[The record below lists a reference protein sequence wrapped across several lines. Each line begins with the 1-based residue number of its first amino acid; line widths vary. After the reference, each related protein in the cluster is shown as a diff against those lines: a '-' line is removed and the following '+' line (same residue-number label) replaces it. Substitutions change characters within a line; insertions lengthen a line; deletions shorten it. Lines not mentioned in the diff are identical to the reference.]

1 MGHSARRLVD
11 GDHAPGQLVVAAAG
25 LAVLVCVANFALGQA
40 RVGVYAAIIGLL
52 AFGAGL
58 SLLAMDGRRI
68 RQAERDWRV
77 GRR

>member
-1 MGHSARRLVD
+1 MGHSVRRRVD
-11 GDHAPGQLVVAAAG
+11 GDRASGHLVVAAAG

-58 SLLAMDGRRI
+58 SLLAMDRRRI

-77 GRR
+77 GRH